1 MEGSE
6 VTPLAERFNQ
16 VDNARTTTTGPARI
30 RVGSPPR
37 LPSVE
42 RDIAVL
48 VAADRPAGEVDAAEK
63 VG

>member
-30 RVGSPPR
+30 RER
-37 LPSVE
+37 L
-42 RDIAVL
+42 RKQTYD
-48 VAADRPAGEVDAAEK
+48 DC
-63 VG
+63 